1 MTDLIESQ
9 RMEVFAIN
17 HIEQFL
23 LHCIAQPFSVK
34 TLLKGSCRQLTL
46 AAQAALLL
54 FAAHLMA
61 PPAFAQIASG
71 DQPSSV
77 GETTKYV
84 NDGLEVELVRL
95 VQVNDE
101 GEIRLIL
108 RIVDTA
114 DPARHIVWVQP
125 PLQLSDD
132 LGNLYMMKALSAV
145 QECFVQQFQ
154 DPPGI
159 SECASAAKEGRGN
172 TLKTLTSLVKD
183 TSVTAVIQFVPD
195 PENFLPDLAKQA
207 SGFAFSGTLA
217 VLAADLSVGQPFT
230 ISISNIPKPE

>member
-17 HIEQFL
+17 HIEKFL

-108 RIVDTA
+108 RIVDTS
-114 DPARHIVWVQP
+114 DPARKIAWIEP
-125 PLQLSDD
+125 SPRLSDD
-132 LGNLYMMKALSAV
+132 NGNLYVVKVISAV
-145 QECFVQQFQ
+145 GTCKIGDQ
-154 DPPGI
+154 PLGI
-159 SECASAAKEGRGN
+159 STCLEYAGRAEETVVNSLTALAKASP
-172 TLKTLTSLVKD
+172 L
-183 TSVTAVIQFVPD
+183 TAVIQFIPD
-195 PENFLPDLAKQA
+195 QENFLPDLAKASSSFSFVGSLVVLAPDLA
-207 SGFAFSGTLA
+207 SGE
-217 VLAADLSVGQPFT
+217 PFT
-230 ISISNIPKPE
+230 ISIDSIPKP